1 MKARTLNISLP
12 SNLVT
17 LMDQVAKKQFS
28 SRSDLIRI
36 AIVSY
41 MKRQEMWAVL
51 FSQGGSNAK
60 KAKLKEGEVERIID
74 DYRKN
79 IS

>member
-1 MKARTLNISLP
+1 MKAQTLNISLP
-12 SNLVT
+12 ANLVV

-28 SRSDLIRI
+28 SRSDLIRV

-41 MKRQEMWAVL
+41 IKRQEMWADI
-51 FSQGGSNAK
+51 FSQGGASAK
-60 KAKLKEGEVERIID
+60 KTKLKEEEIERIID